1 MGTVQPNTSDPKSA
15 RAWIGMAA
23 GVFLGGVLLVAAWAK
38 MIDPAAFMEL
48 VTLEGLDFALPSWI
62 VAPIGLA
69 LEAGLGLALLLNMR
83 RLWILIPTAALC
95 LFFVYLTTRS
105 YMAYLG
111 GDLDPAQ
118 SCGCFGNLVERT
130 PAEAFWW
137 DLLLLVPPLCLAF
150 LGFQR
155 SGPLPRLRMEV
166 VAAVVLL
173 ALGFAWKAP
182 DLPLDDMAT
191 RLYAGAELE
200 TLCVGEGESQ
210 TCLGHLAPEL
220 SEGRHL
226 LVIADTNQLAFR
238 YAVPHLS
245 ELVLSDAGVGL
256 LVLTAAD
263 LDEIKAF
270 QWELGP
276 TFEVRHAPAQLLRP
290 LYRRTP
296 RTALIE
302 DGRVVRT
309 YDGLPPVD
317 EFATGAA
324 DEEEGEEEGSNG
336 G

>member
-1 MGTVQPNTSDPKSA
+1 MNGAQPDADDSRSLRATVGA
-15 RAWIGMAA
+15 AA
-23 GVFLGGVLLVAAWAK
+23 GVFLGGVLLLAAWSK

-83 RLWILIPTAALC
+83 RLWVLVPAAVLC

-105 YMAYLG
+105 YIAYLG

-130 PAEAFWW
+130 PAQAFWW

-155 SGPLPRLRMEV
+155 GGPLPRVRMEIV
-166 VAAVVLL
+166 GVTVLM

-182 DLPLDDMAT
+182 DLALDDMAT
-191 RLYAGAELE
+191 RLYAGVELE
-200 TLCVGEGESQ
+200 SLCVGEGESL
-210 TCLGHLAPEL
+210 TCLDDLAPEL

-226 LVIADTNQLAFR
+226 LVIADTNQRAFR

-256 LVLTAAD
+256 LVLTAAN
-263 LDEIKAF
+263 LDEIKEF

-276 TFEVRHAPAQLLRP
+276 TFEVRHAPAELLRP

-302 DGRVVRT
+302 NGRVVRT

-317 EFATGAA
+317 AFAPLPA
-324 DEEEGEEEGSNG
+324 DEDQDEETVPNG